1 MQETKPCGIL
11 LKLSQRKAV
20 IISSI
25 FLILLLPFYIEDQP
39 LAYADDCSTSWN
51 TNIDSNYNGPVFVNS
66 YWTDQNLSGGTATNP
81 MKKEIGPGDGR
92 STLAVVITN
101 RNQGQNIISITGF
114 LKVPEG
120 IQPAGISS
128 NPQASS
134 MFSSTDKVV
143 LKDAAVAH
151 YDTTVAGGGSFT
163 LFFDLNVS
171 DKAKLG
177 KNAAA
182 LLVNYFRDNQSGM
195 CNSAMLNIPFEIPGR
210 VVLDAVSQTTNLV
223 PQKTNDIAI
232 SIVNNGTADATRVVV
247 TILNLGNSRT
257 TGSSG
262 SSSSVVLQ
270 SSQTQL
276 VNLGPSTFNIG
287 TIPAHGKV
295 DISTIVFPSSAAS
308 GSVQN
313 VDLLLSYNDGYGTL
327 QTKQVSTGL
336 TIVPDPTASS
346 LNIGYTDASS
356 SILTAGKVQDLNFVV
371 TNNGDTNL
379 SDIVVSLS
387 PQSSALSIIGD
398 SRWTIQNMAPG
409 ESKAFSTQVFAGTNM
424 IGSPTAFTVSAN
436 YITTGNSKAQ
446 TLNLGAF
453 VSGDIKIQVYD
464 ISVNYVGNTPNI
476 VGSILNQGSTTGLFT
491 NIQLVSSPLLESTN
505 QVLVTKDGSSPSG
518 SETTYSSLHKDGTAS
533 IQPQFIGDLSA
544 NSPTP
549 FSIPLGSIGQLKPGT
564 YSVIFKITYA
574 DDLKNFHTLFVNG
587 TAHYEPQKPSD
598 GAARGQQ
605 RTGIMLP
612 ITAGIIGASVASVII
627 IKKKRSKPKNPV
639 SFQNKDDDIM
649 SLIDGSKDSK

>member
-1 MQETKPCGIL
+1 MLEDKLKIF

-20 IISSI
+20 ITSSL
-25 FLILLLPFYIEDQP
+25 FLILLLPFSIVDNP
-39 LAYADDCSTSWN
+39 LAYADDCNTSWN

-92 STLAVVITN
+92 STLAVVLTN

-120 IQPAGISS
+120 IESAGISS
-128 NPQASS
+128 NPQAAS

-182 LLVNYFRDNQSGM
+182 LLVNYYRDNQPGM

-257 TGSSG
+257 TGSSS

-287 TIPAHGKV
+287 TIPAHGKI
-295 DISTIVFPSSAAS
+295 DISTTVFPSSAAS

-346 LNIGYTDASS
+346 LNIGYTDALS

-398 SRWTIQNMAPG
+398 SRWTIQNMASG
-409 ESKAFSTQVFAGTNM
+409 ESKAFSTQVFAGTSM
-424 IGSPTAFTVSAN
+424 IGSPTAFTVGAN
-436 YITTGNSKAQ
+436 YITSGNTKSQ

-453 VSGDIKIQVYD
+453 VSGDIKVQVYD
-464 ISVNYVGNTPNI
+464 ISVNYVGNTPNL

-491 NIQLVSSPLLESTN
+491 NIQLVSSPLLESNN
-505 QVLVTKDGSSPSG
+505 QDLITTSSESPSG
-518 SETTYSSLHKDGTAS
+518 SETRSSSFHKGGSAS
-533 IQPQFIGDLSA
+533 VQPQFIGDLSA

-549 FSIPLGSIGQLKPGT
+549 FSIPLGLSGQLKAGNYPVT
-564 YSVIFKITYA
+564 FKITYA
-574 DDLKNFHTLFVNG
+574 DDLKNFHTLIVNG

-605 RTGIMLP
+605 RSGVMLP

-627 IKKKRSKPKNPV
+627 IRKRRSKPKNLV

-649 SLIDGSKDSK
+649 SLIDSAKDSK